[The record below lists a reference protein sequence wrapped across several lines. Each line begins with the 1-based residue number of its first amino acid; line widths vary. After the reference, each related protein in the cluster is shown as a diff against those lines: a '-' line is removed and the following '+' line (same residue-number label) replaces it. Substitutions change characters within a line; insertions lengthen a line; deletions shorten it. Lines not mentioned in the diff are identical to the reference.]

1 MSDSVQIQCSTCGFH
16 CTRTG
21 GASFYERQTMESRP
35 CPRCAAC
42 TLCVSGPKSQKLPR
56 RLFIQEKRARV
67 QVA

>member
-16 CTRTG
+16 WTRTG
-21 GASFYERQTMESRP
+21 GASFYERETMEARP
-35 CPRCAAC
+35 CPSCSAC

-56 RLFIQEKRARV
+56 RLVIQEKRARL